1 LLLPLTTLV
10 LALAPASLHVRAVK
24 TVTPP
29 TIDGRL
35 DDAAWKAAEISDSFT
50 QSYPTDGAA
59 PSEHTTIR
67 VLYDADAVY
76 VGVDC
81 EQLHAPILERLTR
94 RDRDSESEW
103 IGIQLDP
110 RNEGKVAFTF
120 GVNVAGVL
128 VDALVTPLDWNT
140 DWDENWEA
148 RAAKTAQGWS
158 AEFRIPFRV
167 LRFDTT
173 QSTQT
178 WTFQVLRYI
187 AQKQETD
194 QWSYVPRDLGN
205 PLSHLGHLDDLRDLK
220 KGSSLELRPFVTGQ
234 GRRLEATDQTSGT
247 GYSAAWSAGLD
258 LKWHVAQDLTLDA
271 AAYPDFAQVEA
282 DQVILNLTNYETFL
296 PEKRP
301 LFLEGTDV
309 FAFPL
314 QVFYSRRIGFAPTL
328 PTLLTNNSNGM
339 ATETLVNVPAP
350 ATIYGAAKL
359 VGRVGSDWTVGALS
373 AVTGRNE
380 VAVQDVATGS
390 RSDRLVA
397 PLTAYNA
404 LRLRR
409 ELGGSGHIGLIA
421 TGSTTFETA
430 GDYPSS
436 GAGTGTEL
444 CPSGTTPP
452 TGSRCF
458 RDSYVVGADALWRSP
473 SGDYV
478 ANGAFIESI
487 IHGGPAA
494 VQLDGTSIGAGAHAP
509 GGWVRVAKDGGKHFI
524 ASASYTG
531 AGRTLD
537 YNDLG
542 FMPRQ
547 NLHEV
552 DASLGYRTLE
562 PGVLTIETSSAF
574 AVAERRSLTGLDL
587 GQTFELNT
595 RFKLKSF
602 WTAFIAADVAPSRF
616 DDREVGTGLAL
627 ERAGYLGAQL
637 DLGTDPKRLVVVGLS
652 TQAQAIQHDAQAFSA
667 QASITLSPVPQFDIS
682 LAPLVT
688 WSSGEPR
695 YAGVATNAAGG
706 STPTFGKLD
715 ASSVGATLRAN
726 YTFAPRLSLQAYAQ
740 AFLAAGNFT
749 DLRAPAT
756 PPNGR
761 VRLSDIAAAP
771 APQAPPT
778 TNPDFEQAALNLNI
792 VLRWEY
798 RLGSTFF
805 LVYSR
810 SQVPEIASVVEP
822 VALQPRS
829 LGTRASADVI
839 LAKLSYWWAN

>member
-10 LALAPASLHVRAVK
+10 LALAPASLHVRASK
-24 TVTPP
+24 TATPP

-35 DDAAWKAAEISDSFT
+35 DDAAWKAAESSDSFT

-59 PSEHTTIR
+59 PSEHTTVR
-67 VLYDADAVY
+67 VVYDADAVY

-81 EQLHAPILERLTR
+81 EQLHAPILEHLTR

-103 IGIQLDP
+103 VAIQIDP
-110 RNEGKVAFTF
+110 RNEGKLAFTF

-128 VDALVTPLDWNT
+128 LDALVKEPATDPSDWNT

-148 RAAKTAQGWS
+148 RAAKTAHGWS

-167 LRFDTT
+167 LRFDTSQRV
-173 QSTQT
+173 QS
-178 WTFQVLRYI
+178 WGFQVSRYI
-187 AQKQETD
+187 AQQQESD
-194 QWSYVPRDLGN
+194 QWSYVPRELGD
-205 PLSHLGHLDDLRDLK
+205 PLSYLGHLDDLHDLK
-220 KGSSLELRPFVTGQ
+220 KGSSLELRPFLTGQ

-247 GYSAAWSAGLD
+247 GYSAGWSAGLD

-271 AAYPDFAQVEA
+271 AANPDFAQVEA

-328 PTLLTNNSNGM
+328 PTLLTNNANGM
-339 ATETLVNVPAP
+339 ATETLVNVPTP

-373 AVTGRNE
+373 AVTGRSD
-380 VAVQDVATGS
+380 VAVQDVATGV
-390 RSDRLVA
+390 RSERLVA

-409 ELGGSGHIGLIA
+409 EVGAGGHVGLIA

-430 GDYPSS
+430 GDYPAS
-436 GAGTGTEL
+436 GAGTEL
-444 CPSGTTPP
+444 CPSGTMPAA
-452 TGSRCF
+452 GSRCF
-458 RDSYVVGADALWRSP
+458 RDSYVVGADALWRAP

-478 ANGAFIESI
+478 ASGAFIESLV
-487 IHGGPAA
+487 HGGPAA
-494 VQLDGTSIGAGAHAP
+494 VQLDGTAIGAGAHAP
-509 GGWVRVAKDGGKHFI
+509 GGWLRVAKDGGKHFI

-531 AGRTLD
+531 AGRRLD

-552 DASLGYRTLE
+552 DASIGYRTLE
-562 PGVLTIETSSAF
+562 PGALTIETSSAF

-627 ERAGYLGAQL
+627 ERAGYVGAQL

-667 QASITLSPVPQFDIS
+667 AASVTLSPVPQFDIS
-682 LAPLVT
+682 LAPQVT

-695 YAGVATNAAGG
+695 YAGLDTNGVD
-706 STPTFGKLD
+706 PLFGKLD
-715 ASSVGATLRAN
+715 ASSVGVTLRAN

-740 AFLAAGNFT
+740 AFLAEGSFS
-749 DLRAPAT
+749 DLRAVAS

-761 VRLSDIAAAP
+761 VGLSDLATAP
-771 APQAPPT
+771 APAAPPT
-778 TNPDFEQAALNLNI
+778 TDPDFEEAALNLNI

-805 LVYSR
+805 LVYAR
-810 SQVPEIASVVEP
+810 SQVPEIASFAEP

-839 LAKLSYWWAN
+839 LAKFSYWWSN